1 MRLLS
6 AEFRLYAEASAGKAG
21 VRSSAFAK
29 AMVYRAEWA
38 RKTILRCG
46 RVLADGHQIG
56 AASRGGEGSR
66 SDAERA
72 FSLVEVMVAILVLGV
87 AVAGLTRGLTTAL
100 SSAKESEL
108 QTTAALFA
116 AGQIEELRAEGGLT
130 DGTTEGNCGEG
141 LEMYRWRETVSKTD
155 TDGLHNVT
163 VTIEKSQSG
172 QEIYELRTLLFEPT
186 EQSGDKAKRGGSR
199 KGGSK

>member
-1 MRLLS
+1 MRLPS
-6 AEFRLYAEASAGKAG
+6 AECG
-21 VRSSAFAK
+21 VRS
-29 AMVYRAEWA
+29 AEWP
-38 RKTILRCG
+38 RKTILRYG
-46 RVLADGHQIG
+46 RVLAGGHQIC
-56 AASRGGEGSR
+56 AASRDGSR
-66 SDAERA
+66 SGAERA

-87 AVAGLTRGLTTAL
+87 AVAGLARGLTTAL

-155 TDGLHNVT
+155 TDGLHAVT

-172 QEIYELRTLLFEPT
+172 QAIYELRTLLFEPT
-186 EQSGDKAKRGGSR
+186 GQSGDKAKGGGSR